1 MEILKGKQAG
11 PVKIVIYGTPGIG
24 KTTLA
29 SKLFKKPLFIETEDG
44 SKRLGVDRL
53 PLCQAQPDVQRQFQ
67 WAIQEAKQK
76 GYDSIVL
83 DSADW
88 LERMIWA
95 HLVQSEGVDS
105 IEKVGGGYGK
115 GYRRADE
122 VLRKFLKFS
131 DMLIDAGL
139 NVCYICHSDIEH
151 VDDLDVASYDR
162 HALRLHK
169 HARASLFEWCEAC
182 LFAHEKVRVKVEE
195 GAKGFGQDKATAVGA
210 SRMLRCEGRPG
221 AMAKN
226 RFGLPAEIQM
236 DSEFKFVNV
245 LRSHFFDGESNG

>member
-1 MEILKGKQAG
+1 MEIIKGKQND
-11 PVKIVIYGTPGIG
+11 PVKIVVYGTPGIG

-29 SKLFKKPLFIETEDG
+29 SKLFRNPLFIETEDG

-53 PLCQAQPDVQRQFQ
+53 PLCKDKGDVQKQLQ
-67 WAIQEAKQK
+67 WAIKEAKEN
-76 GYDSIVL
+76 GYDTIVI

-88 LERMIWA
+88 LERMIWTD
-95 HLVQSEGVDS
+95 LVRSEGVDG

-122 VLRKFLKFS
+122 IFRNFLKFS
-131 DMLIDAGL
+131 DMLVAAGL

-195 GAKGFGQDKATAVGA
+195 GGKGFGQDKATAVGSA
-210 SRMLRCEGRPG
+210 RVLRCEGRPG

-226 RFGLPAEIQM
+226 RFGLPAEVPM
-236 DSEFKFVNV
+236 DPEFKFIEV
-245 LRSHFFDGESNG
+245 LRSHLFEGAE

>member
-1 MEILKGKQAG
+1 MEIIKGKQND
-11 PVKIVIYGTPGIG
+11 PVKIVVYGTPGIG

-29 SKLFKKPLFIETEDG
+29 SKLFHNPLFIETEDG

-53 PLCQAQPDVQRQFQ
+53 PLCKDKGDVQKQLQ
-67 WAIQEAKQK
+67 WAIKEAEEN
-76 GYDSIVL
+76 GYDTIVI

-88 LERMIWA
+88 LERMIWTD
-95 HLVQSEGVDS
+95 LVRSEGVDG

-122 VLRKFLKFS
+122 IFRNFLKFS
-131 DMLIDAGL
+131 DMLVAAGL

-195 GAKGFGQDKATAVGA
+195 GGKGFGQDKATAVGSA
-210 SRMLRCEGRPG
+210 RVLRCEGRPG

-226 RFGLPAEIQM
+226 RFGLPAEVPM
-236 DSEFKFVNV
+236 DAEFKFIEV
-245 LRSHFFDGESNG
+245 LRSHLFEGAE

>member
-1 MEILKGKQAG
+1 MEIIKGRQDA
-11 PVKIVIYGTPGIG
+11 PVKIVVYGTPGIG

-29 SKLFKKPLFIETEDG
+29 SKLFEKPLFIETEDG
-44 SKRLGVDRL
+44 SKRLDVDRL
-53 PLCQAQPDVQRQFQ
+53 PLCKSQTDVQQQLQ
-67 WAIQEAKQK
+67 WAIKEAKGN
-76 GYDSIVL
+76 GYDTIVV

-88 LERMIWA
+88 LERLIWS
-95 HLVQSEGVDS
+95 HLVKSEGVDS

-122 VLRKFLKFS
+122 ILRNFLKFS
-131 DMLIDAGL
+131 DMIVAAGL

-151 VDDLDVASYDR
+151 IDDLDVASYDR

-195 GAKGFGQDKATAVGA
+195 GGKGFGQDKATAVGSA
-210 SRMLRCEGRPG
+210 RVLRCEGRPG

-226 RFGLPAEIQM
+226 RFGLPAELPM
-236 DSEFKFVNV
+236 DAEFKFVEV
-245 LRSHFFDGESNG
+245 LRSHLFEGAK